1 MKTCLTYNVI
11 SQTESLFWTN
21 PSNEKKKLI
30 KGDFF
35 VKLLL
40 SPKTYLILI
49 M

>member
-1 MKTCLTYNVI
+1 MLFLRLNLSFEPTHPMKKRN
-11 SQTESLFWTN
+11 
-21 PSNEKKKLI
+21 LI
-30 KGDFF
+30 KGGFF